1 MHKESDAAARFQA
14 LADTD
19 ARVEPT
25 FERPTNVGSFIN
37 GHSDFKESVT
47 MKRIIFVPVLLSMLF
62 SFVTPAFAQGGQMV
76 CRQLTGC
83 DYTDVNGYVQHVA
96 YGQAAY
102 YYRSLIGQG
111 WVYEQPQAQPTHIWG
126 SNNYSGRPGDALGL
140 TCSLFNVGCR

>member
-1 MHKESDAAARFQA
+1 
-14 LADTD
+14 
-19 ARVEPT
+19 
-25 FERPTNVGSFIN
+25 
-37 GHSDFKESVT
+37 
-47 MKRIIFVPVLLSMLF
+47 MKRIMYTLVLLAVLF

-76 CRQLTGC
+76 CRAWGGC
-83 DYTDVNGYVQHVA
+83 DYVDVNGLTQHVA

-111 WVYEQPQAQPTHIWG
+111 WVYDEQPQAQPTRIWG